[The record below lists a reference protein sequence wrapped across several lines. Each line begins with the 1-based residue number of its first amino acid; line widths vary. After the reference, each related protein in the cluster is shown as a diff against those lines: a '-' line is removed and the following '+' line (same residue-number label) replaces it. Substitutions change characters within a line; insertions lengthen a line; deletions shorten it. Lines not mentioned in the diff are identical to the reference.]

1 MSLLGSLE
9 KEEIDQILDQWSPM
23 ELAEQDVN
31 PDQIRSLDKLAGAAS
46 ENQRRIGE
54 LQKTYREASLNNDKD
69 LLAEVEARLLVRQI
83 RSSRF
88 IRRRDYL
95 KKQKEKREAIDRDQD
110 EVEVHSEHALIDE
123 GRKIKKSLAE
133 YLSRVSVAKS
143 RVGRADRYSP
153 EHRDM
158 LALERVLSGA
168 VELLSRAPQL
178 K

>member
-1 MSLLGSLE
+1 MSLLGNLE
-9 KEEIDQILDQWSPM
+9 REEIDQIVDQWSPL
-23 ELAEQDVN
+23 EVSVQEIN

-54 LQKTYREASLNNDKD
+54 LQKAYRQATAENDKD
-69 LLAEVEARLLVRQI
+69 RLAEVEARLLVRQI

-88 IRRRDYL
+88 IRRRDFL
-95 KKQKEKREAIDRDQD
+95 KKQKEKREAQDREQD
-110 EVEVHSEHALIDE
+110 DVEVHSEQALIEE
-123 GRKIKKSLAE
+123 GRKLKKSLAE

-158 LALERVLSGA
+158 LALERCLSGA